1 MIKDQNVKKN
11 LVKPELKK
19 SLLSEKAKFDEA
31 YERFNKLILGPKKK
45 KNKPYFEFFLVEYD
59 PSIYNFD
66 QKFLENC
73 CNKTFYTILE
83 ILEYDQKFHL
93 PHERE
98 FLQQTFYSLG
108 ISMENNLNAD
118 FFKIKIK
125 NISIKQ
131 TNKYS
136 KLNSKKTKSNYL
148 EIISFYPIKIPQRK
162 REIIW

>member
-11 LVKPELKK
+11 LVKTELEK
-19 SLLSEKAKFDEA
+19 SLISEKAKFDEA
-31 YERFNKLILGPKKK
+31 YERFSKLSLVQKKK
-45 KNKPYFEFFLVEYD
+45 KPYFEIFLVEYD
-59 PSIYNFD
+59 PNIYNFD

-83 ILEYDQKFHL
+83 VLEYDQKFHL

-98 FLQQTFYSLG
+98 FLKQTFYSLG
-108 ISMENNLNAD
+108 LSMENNLNAD

-131 TNKYS
+131 TNKYTR
-136 KLNSKKTKSNYL
+136 LNLKKTKSNYL

-162 REIIW
+162 REVIW